1 MPERIKTPNW
11 TANLI
16 STVWLQEALKKGDT
30 GENLGAQTPAA
41 PVANILKKE
50 WGELLGEHMPRIRKI
65 QGIIQETKDRFGV
78 IFPRKIVEPLG
89 EGWPKDPADVAY
101 LVSLDRLSK
110 KAGTPSAGMEWEL
123 EEIKVALELKNI
135 LEPHLAAE
143 DENLSNKLLQHPYL
157 NVKVP
162 GALAIIKELAIR
174 RKLEQ
179 GNNLVKGH
187 QVNYGDIYSQLIGWP
202 SLEEASVGTSQFRF
216 SQALWSPILLQPTKH
231 NVATEVCNDLEELLT
246 AAENYA
252 KDSSPPLDFHEFADL
267 YDPEE
272 IDEMNDFQLGIAR
285 IQLQKLFLSYRKV
298 LMTCE
303 ENAPV
308 DRLNGDEDTKE
319 STGRVIFFNARQ
331 QWVQKS
337 SLGPTWEFCE
347 EAMMLAEWIVA
358 HYVDSKSL
366 MEAGGTLQQLFD
378 NDDIQA
384 SQSSIDNLDR
394 LDLELL
400 GQISRHAL
408 NRPPPFKGGPQ
419 FWCRQCKQLFGEP
432 PEDGAENGSD

>member
-30 GENLGAQTPAA
+30 GEILGAQTPAA

-50 WGELLGEHMPRIRKI
+50 WGELLGEHMPRIRKV

-123 EEIKVALELKNI
+123 EEVKVALELKNI

-143 DENLSNKLLQHPYL
+143 DENLFNELLQHPYL

-179 GNNLVKGH
+179 GNHLVKGH
-187 QVNYGDIYSQLIGWP
+187 QVNYGDIYSLLIGWR
-202 SLEEASVGTSQFRF
+202 SLEEASVETSETSQFRF
-216 SQALWSPILLQPTKH
+216 SQVLWSPILLQPTNH
-231 NVATEVCNDLEELLT
+231 NVATEVCNDLGELLT
-246 AAENYA
+246 AAENY
-252 KDSSPPLDFHEFADL
+252 SPPLDYQEFADL
-267 YDPEE
+267 YTPDE
-272 IDEMNDFQLGIAR
+272 IDEMNDIELGNAR

-308 DRLNGDEDTKE
+308 YRLNGDEDTKE
-319 STGRVIFFNARQ
+319 STGPLNWFNARQ
-331 QWVQKS
+331 QWVEKS
-337 SLGPTWEFCE
+337 SLGPTWEFCVD
-347 EAMMLAEWIVA
+347 AMMLAKWIVA
-358 HYVDSKSL
+358 HYVVSKSL
-366 MEAGGTLQQLFD
+366 LEGGGTLQQLFD

-384 SQSSIDNLDR
+384 SQSSIDNLVR
-394 LDLELL
+394 LDLNRL
-400 GQISRHAL
+400 GHFSRSDL
-408 NRPPPFKGGPQ
+408 NRPPPLKGRLQ

-432 PEDGAENGSD
+432 LEDGAEN